1 MQKGKWLSEEALQT
15 AEKKEEK
22 QKAKKKMKDL
32 NAEFQ
37 RIAKRDKKPLLTE
50 QCKEIEEKSR
60 MGKTRDLVKKSSLYL
75 KHELLRPGI
84 LSTTLPPQQPCC
96 KDHWSNLV

>member
-37 RIAKRDKKPLLTE
+37 RIAKRDKKTFLN
-50 QCKEIEEKSR
+50 
-60 MGKTRDLVKKSSLYL
+60 D
-75 KHELLRPGI
+75 
-84 LSTTLPPQQPCC
+84 
-96 KDHWSNLV
+96 